1 MPRDDPDPDRLRRF
15 ADYGRRYPGS
25 GFDDERRYR
34 ERYSEKTV
42 RGVTVATIVDRD
54 NEDAWIRSTLAVDNE
69 P

>member
-1 MPRDDPDPDRLRRF
+1 MSRDDADPDPLRSYDDHGRRF
-15 ADYGRRYPGS
+15 PGA